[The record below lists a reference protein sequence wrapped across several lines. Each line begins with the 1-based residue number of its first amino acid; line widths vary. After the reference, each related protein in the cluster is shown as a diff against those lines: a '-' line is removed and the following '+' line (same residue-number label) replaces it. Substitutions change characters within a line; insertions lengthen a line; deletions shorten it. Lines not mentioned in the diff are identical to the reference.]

1 MGAVV
6 REGAY
11 RMFETAYQWKH
22 PKTNWTIVY
31 DESGNYTGDY
41 FEPEDYNRIKN
52 NVNYLRDYAEY
63 LFLCNPEFA
72 DLGEDVYYGSPNELT
87 ASWWKK
93 LQDNLEHI
101 SNDTLQFSLGE
112 KNIYSSNEA
121 GRLLEELIRVE
132 TVCLK
137 IYETLSGIEKNK
149 AKLSFRLGNG
159 LKGVK
164 C

>member
-1 MGAVV
+1 
-6 REGAY
+6 
-11 RMFETAYQWKH
+11 MFKTDYQWKH
-22 PKTNWTIVY
+22 PKTDWMIRY
-31 DESGNYTGDY
+31 DTAGNYAGDY

-63 LFLCNPEFA
+63 LFLCNPEFV

-101 SNDTLQFSLGE
+101 SNATLQFSLGE
-112 KNIYSSNEA
+112 KTIYFSNET
-121 GRLLEELIRVE
+121 GRLLEELIRIE
-132 TVCLK
+132 TVCLE
-137 IYETLSGIEKNK
+137 IYRTLSEIEKNK
-149 AKLSFRLGNG
+149 VKLSFRLGNG